1 MKHLSALLFTLLFA
15 PALFAAQGGPDAYGY
30 IWKDSNEPDGP
41 VFSWIDITTTGQMI
55 MGLGDDNVVG
65 PIVMETDMP
74 FYWYARKNLWIG
86 SNGYVAFNG
95 GNLAS
100 PFPLIP
106 TSGGV
111 NDYVAGMASDLNFLG
126 TGNPG
131 RCYLLDTGDTTI
143 ISWIDVPFWSPT
155 APTYTGSNTFQIIL
169 NKLDSSITVQYLTQT
184 GLTQNTDLKL
194 GIESVAG
201 SIGLQHS
208 SNVYPVTG
216 IAIRYY
222 MPPSS
227 TLQILDATV
236 GYNGQPGSNGVFR
249 SRNGAPF
256 QMIAN
261 ALNVGNT
268 DTGPFSFAGAL
279 LNSVGATQ
287 ITATQPIG
295 NIVPGL
301 DTTVIFAPTWVP
313 NPAGT
318 YRFNTTVSGLTG
330 ELVTLNNAQTQEIV
344 VVDTTTAT
352 QDLRYHGLTDNGVG
366 LSWNGGNG
374 GVGMYIK
381 PPYYPAYATHT
392 TVRIVSNTGLTGYT
406 MKVYDDDA
414 PGGLPGTLLDSVNIP
429 AAQAIAGDQVIALTA
444 PITITSG
451 GVYVQWYMLSA
462 NINIAVDITPP
473 FSLNSY
479 EVIDGVWAEY
489 RDRTIQ
495 DFFIGL
501 RLGQVPVF
509 DAGCNGF
516 FNLVDGQ
523 AIGSPTAIR
532 PWIRNYGN
540 QVVTSL
546 DVHYR
551 FGNGN
556 VVTQAYSGPAINPG
570 AQQLF
575 TFSSSYTPAADETG
589 SLCAWTTLPN
599 DAVTA
604 NDTSCV
610 LVNTYVGIPENALN
624 AVVIGPVPADQEL
637 RLLGLPAGTYGIV
650 ITDAAGRTVSELS
663 AAHGGALA
671 LPTHDL
677 PAGAYQ
683 LVLTDESVRRAF
695 GFVVQ
700 H

>member
-1 MKHLSALLFTLLFA
+1 MKHLSALLFSALLCA
-15 PALFAAQGGPDAYGY
+15 PLFAAQGGPDAYGY

-65 PIVMETDMP
+65 PFVMSTDMP
-74 FYWYARKNLWIG
+74 FYWYARKNIWIG
-86 SNGYVAFNG
+86 SNGYIAFNG

-100 PFPLIP
+100 PFPMIP
-106 TSGGV
+106 TNGGV

-131 RCYLLDTGDTTI
+131 RCYVLDTGDTTI

-184 GLTQNTDLKL
+184 GLTQNNDLKL

-208 SNVYPVTG
+208 SNVYPATG

-222 MPPSS
+222 MPPMS

-236 GYNGQPGSNGVFR
+236 GWNGQPGSNGIFR
-249 SRNGAPF
+249 SRNGSSYS
-256 QMIAN
+256 MVAN

-268 DTGPFSFAGAL
+268 DTGPFNFSGTL
-279 LNSVGATQ
+279 LNAGGASV
-287 ITATQPIG
+287 ITAAQAIG

-301 DTTVIFAPTWVP
+301 DTTVNFAPAWTP

-352 QDLRYHGLTDNGVG
+352 HDLRYHGITDNGVG

-392 TVRIVSNTGLTGYT
+392 TVRIVSNIGLSGYT
-406 MKVYDDDA
+406 MKVYDDDGA
-414 PGGLPGTLLDSVNIP
+414 GGLPGTLLDSVNIP
-429 AAQAIAGDQVIALTA
+429 AAQAVAGDQVIPLSA

-451 GVYVQWYMLSA
+451 GVYVQWYMLGA
-462 NINIAVDITPP
+462 DINIAVDITPP

-501 RLGQVPVF
+501 RLAQVPVF
-509 DAGCNGF
+509 DAGCDGF
-516 FNLVDGQ
+516 FNLADGQ

-540 QVVTSL
+540 QVVTAL

-551 FGNGN
+551 FGNGT
-556 VVTQAYSGPAINPG
+556 VVTQAYNGPAINPG

-575 TFSSSYTPAADETG
+575 TFSTSYTPTADETG
-589 SLCAWTTLPN
+589 ALCAWTTLPN
-599 DAVTA
+599 DLVTA

-610 LVNTYVGIPENALN
+610 LVNTYVGIDEHELG
-624 AVVIGPVPADQEL
+624 AVSLGPVPADQEL
-637 RLLGLPAGTYGIV
+637 RVLGLPGGSFRLT
-650 ITDAAGRTVSELS
+650 ITDASGRVVDETIANNGSS
-663 AAHGGALA
+663 ATI
-671 LPTHDL
+671 PTGRL
-677 PAGAYQ
+677 QAGAYQ
-683 LVLTDESVRRAF
+683 LTVSDGNGRRSI